1 MSKVYDTGERLLRR
15 RIPDDVRARF
25 RVVQVR
31 RLDEFMKVSSVRSA
45 VFMAEQECP
54 YDEEFDGN
62 DLCATHLLLLEGD
75 RPVGT
80 LRLRWFAEFVKIER
94 VAVLPFVRGRPA
106 MRMLLAHG
114 FEHMTRKGYRLA
126 IAQIQARLWPVWSRE
141 VHCRLKEGREAF
153 WFSDFEYR
161 EVEVVLPEHPDALTG
176 DVNPYQIIRPEGAWD
191 EPGVLD
197 ASATRA
203 TFENA
208 DGAA

>member
-1 MSKVYDTGERLLRR
+1 MSGTYETGERLLRR
-15 RIPDDVRARF
+15 DIPDDVRARF
-25 RVVQVR
+25 RVEQVR
-31 RLDEFMKVSSVRSA
+31 TLDDFMKVASIRAA
-45 VFMAEQECP
+45 VFMAEQACP

-62 DLCATHLLLLEGD
+62 DLCATHFLLIEGE

-80 LRLRWFAEFVKIER
+80 MRLRWFADFVKIER

-161 EVEVVLPEHPDALTG
+161 EVEVPLPKHPAALTE
-176 DVNPYQIIRPEGAWD
+176 DVSPYQIIRPEGAWD

-197 ASATRA
+197 ASARRA
-203 TFENA
+203 TLEDA
-208 DGAA
+208 EGAA

>member
-1 MSKVYDTGERLLRR
+1 MSGIYEIGETLLKR
-15 RIPDDVRARF
+15 RIPDEVRSRF
-25 RVVQVR
+25 RVIQVR
-31 RLDEFMKVSSVRSA
+31 TLEDFMKVTTIRSA
-45 VFMAEQECP
+45 VFMAEQDCP
-54 YDEEFDGN
+54 YHEEFDGN
-62 DLCATHLLLLEGD
+62 DMCATHLLLLEGD

-114 FEHMTRKGYRLA
+114 FEHMTRKGYHLA

-141 VHCRLKEGREAF
+141 VKCRLKEGREPF

-161 EVEVVLPEHPDALTG
+161 EVEVPLPLHPEALTG
-176 DVNPYQIIRPEGAWD
+176 DVSPYQIIRPEGAWD

-197 ASATRA
+197 ASVDRVVTRA
-203 TFENA
+203 A
-208 DGAA
+208 G